1 MTKSSQYSTPQEA
14 FWAGEFGN
22 EYIRRNQAERLLVPK
37 IAAWSQM
44 LRTCA
49 QVNSAAELG
58 CNIGLNLLALSKLRA
73 GIKLQGVEINEAAA
87 AEAQK
92 IDGAEVRVGTITDPL
107 ELSPSDL
114 TFTAGVLIHV
124 NPDKLPTVYE
134 NLVRNSNRYVLVAEY
149 FDPNPVAIPYRGH
162 ADRLFKRDFAGE
174 LIDGFDMKLVDYGF
188 FYKRDQLV
196 PQDNI
201 TWFLLEK

>member
-14 FWAGEFGN
+14 FWAGDFGN
-22 EYIRRNQAERLLVPK
+22 EYIQRNQSERLLVPK

-49 QVNSAAELG
+49 QLNSVAELG
-58 CNIGLNLLALSKLRA
+58 CNIGLNLMALSKLRPE
-73 GIKLQGVEINEAAA
+73 IELQGVEINEAAA
-87 AEAQK
+87 AAAQK
-92 IDGAEVRVGTITDPL
+92 IKGAHVSVGTITEPL
-107 ELSPSDL
+107 ELSPADL

-124 NPDKLPTVYE
+124 NPDKLRTVYE

-149 FDPNPVAIPYRGH
+149 FDPNPVAITYRGH
-162 ADRLFKRDFAGE
+162 TDRLFKRDFAGE
-174 LIDGFDMKLVDYGF
+174 LIDDFDLKLVDYGF
-188 FYKRDQLV
+188 FYKRDQLI

>member
-1 MTKSSQYSTPQEA
+1 MTKSSTYSTPQEA

-22 EYIRRNQAERLLVPK
+22 EYIQRNQADRLLVPK

-44 LRTCA
+44 LRSCA
-49 QVNSAAELG
+49 HISSASELG
-58 CNIGLNLLALSKLRA
+58 CNIGLNLLALSKLRP
-73 GIKLQGVEINEAAA
+73 GIELQGVEINEAAA

-92 IDGAEVRVGTITDPL
+92 IEDADVSVGTITAPL
-107 ELSPSDL
+107 DLSPADL

-124 NPDKLPTVYE
+124 NPGKLQTVYE
-134 NLVRNSNRYVLVAEY
+134 NLVRNSERYVLVAEY

-162 ADRLFKRDFAGE
+162 TDRLFKRDFAGE
-174 LIDGFDMKLVDYGF
+174 LIDGFDLRLIDYGF
-188 FYKRDQLV
+188 FYKRDQLT